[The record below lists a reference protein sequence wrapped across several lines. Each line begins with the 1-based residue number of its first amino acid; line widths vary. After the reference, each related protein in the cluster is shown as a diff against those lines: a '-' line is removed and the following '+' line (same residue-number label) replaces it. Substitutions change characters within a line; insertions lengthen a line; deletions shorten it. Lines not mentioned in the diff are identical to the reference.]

1 MGPRNV
7 TTGGMCCGGE
17 IGSDGIWATD
27 HEVKH
32 SRLSP
37 TYFSGRAWDRGYMTH
52 LSCKYHDEC
61 EAT

>member
-37 TYFSGRAWDRGYMTH
+37 TYFYGRVNSHTIIDT
-52 LSCKYHDEC
+52 
-61 EAT
+61 